1 LVQSK
6 GFIETFLANFG
17 YEIIETQSLND
28 PSSYYHPTKSII
40 FKAENS
46 RKIWTIKSFKT
57 NLKQP
62 TYVLN

>member
-40 FKAENS
+40 KAEN
-46 RKIWTIKSFKT
+46 KILGKFGQL
-57 NLKQP
+57 NPLKP
-62 TYVLN
+62 I